1 MDLSAMASRSNA
13 FETGFERPSLDNPLL
28 FSRYADEIAL
38 RLGHL
43 YPEHAGYRIK
53 VSKEEKDARK
63 RKWEVELLKGWFTG
77 AKVVIKPLEPTP
89 HRVWVKVEW
98 YSRLLNAMWIGF
110 AALLIPILI
119 VSFFA
124 FAFMTRLGFAL
135 ILTLIVMVVF
145 AIPAGL
151 ISQLV
156 ARTLAAIFGNEFDS
170 AARIALAGKIAQFP
184 LPQAKP
190 SRM

>member
-1 MDLSAMASRSNA
+1 MASASNA

-43 YPEHAGYRIK
+43 YPQHAGYRIK

-63 RKWEVELLKGWFTG
+63 RKWEVELLKGWLTG
-77 AKVVIKPLEPTP
+77 AKIEIKPLEPTP

-98 YSRLLNAMWIGF
+98 DSRFLHAMHIGF
-110 AALLIPILI
+110 AALLVPILI
-119 VSFFA
+119 LTFLVSV
-124 FAFMTRLGFAL
+124 FMIGRLGFAL
-135 ILTLIVMVVF
+135 LLTLAVMLVL

-156 ARTLAAIFGNEFDS
+156 ARTFAAIFGNEFDA
-170 AARIALAGKIAQFP
+170 AARIALAAKIAQFP
-184 LPQAKP
+184 LPRAKP
-190 SRM
+190 GNT